1 MGEDRAARA
10 AAVTGESP
18 TGNRIAFVSERDGNF
33 EIYVM
38 KPDGSLQTRVT
49 NDAGWNADPA
59 WAITVTR

>member
-1 MGEDRAARA
+1 MQATAK
-10 AAVTGESP
+10 
-18 TGNRIAFVSERDGNF
+18 IAFDSNRDGNF

-49 NDAGWNADPA
+49 SNAAFDADPA